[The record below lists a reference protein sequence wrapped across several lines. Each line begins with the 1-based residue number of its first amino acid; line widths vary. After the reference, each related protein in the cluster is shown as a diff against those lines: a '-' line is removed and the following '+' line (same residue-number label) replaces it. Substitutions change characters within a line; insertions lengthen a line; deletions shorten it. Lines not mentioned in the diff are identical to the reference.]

1 MADITAKDLDVIGV
15 YDCFSGTALM
25 QIEDMG
31 LCQKGAG
38 GEFALSGN
46 LHFQRTR
53 SQGGIPCN
61 THGGLLAHAYVLGIS
76 HVIELVRQVR
86 GEAINQVE
94 GVEVAAYA
102 GFTAEESSTLVLR
115 RDA

>member
-1 MADITAKDLDVIGV
+1 
-15 YDCFSGTALM
+15 
-25 QIEDMG
+25 
-31 LCQKGAG
+31 
-38 GEFALSGN
+38 
-46 LHFQRTR
+46 
-53 SQGGIPCN
+53 
-61 THGGLLAHAYVLGIS
+61 VLGIS